1 MVDKLNELFEELVPA
16 QGSADTKAG
25 ELVRAV
31 SRIGYRFYNDGDRIG
46 VGYGN
51 EVCNPAARYIVKEFP
66 DEVFARTI
74 NGMWGLADEAYY
86 EKGLNML
93 VGQVVRFIEDHPEL
107 KEEKNEID
115 FNEYYYDDADYDYEE
130 EEPDESTVFV
140 EPWAVYDP

>member
-1 MVDKLNELFEELVPA
+1 MVDKLNALFEELVPA
-16 QGSADTKAG
+16 QGCADTKAG

-51 EVCNPAARYIVKEFP
+51 ETCNPAARYIVKEFP
-66 DEVFARTI
+66 NEVFVWTI
-74 NGMWGLADEAYY
+74 NGMWGLVDEAYY

-93 VGQVVRFIEDHPEL
+93 VEQVVRFIEENPEI
-107 KEEKNEID
+107 KNEKNEID
-115 FNEYYYDDADYDYEE
+115 FWDYYRDDSDYDYEE
-130 EEPDESTVFV
+130 EEIESTTFV